1 MLTTTKDLLSELKE
15 HRPKGIGFD
24 IETYTDRDYDS
35 DIYATPAPLYP
46 WLGGKIRLLQFAF
59 EVKGSLQLRYLD
71 TKSSGF
77 DWVSLQYLF
86 ETDEILHD
94 TYIIGHN
101 LAFEYAFLAATGI
114 RPRRKTWDI
123 MLGERI
129 LSSNLLPLE
138 PVISKD
144 GKGQGLNL
152 ASICKRYLQVDLPKE
167 EQTSNW
173 GALFLSVSQVKY
185 ALNDVRYLLDIA
197 RSQYKFLKRTKQLD
211 VFTSDC
217 EALPLLAACNAT
229 GIRIDTGLLRTK
241 LETAENTLQRI
252 TEELKESMGIENP
265 NSPAQL
271 MAYFDDKGVPIENTT
286 KKVMDGLSL
295 EQFPDKLKY
304 LEMKALTK
312 SIGTYYKN
320 WENMSSLTGG
330 YLYPN
335 LKMIGAD
342 SGRMSCPRHFS
353 ASVPDPSKTRIKSG
367 PNEGKMRTSTLK
379 ISSTLQGAPS
389 ETRELFMARPGY
401 VLVDADF
408 SAIEVRLAAHIYKD
422 STFKRIVR
430 EGLDQHVLMASEIY
444 GVVADAVEKWQR
456 KIAKTANFA
465 LIYACWVKKLRLEL
479 EIATGREVTWEEA
492 ETVYNTWHKLHQP
505 ISKHMSMFREKDV
518 YELRSLAGRRMM
530 KKGKGKMRNDL
541 GFICSQKAK
550 LYSTDGTNWP
560 VQSTGKDLFA
570 GALRL
575 IWDKLYRFG
584 DAVHYLMLVHDEI
597 LLEAREDVVS
607 EVSKNVHECMTDRG
621 LQRKYLGDVELAA
634 DVQTGH
640 RWSDVH

>member
-15 HRPKGIGFD
+15 HQPKAIGFD
-24 IETYTDRDYDS
+24 IETYTDRDYET
-35 DIYATPAPLYP
+35 DIYATPAPLFP

-59 EVKGSLQLRYLD
+59 EVEKKLQLYYLD
-71 TKSSGF
+71 TKSSDF
-77 DWVSLQYLF
+77 DWVSIRYLF
-86 ETDEILHD
+86 ETNDILQD
-94 TYIIGHN
+94 TYIVGHN
-101 LAFEYAFLAATGI
+101 LAFEYSFLGAVGI
-114 RPRRKTWDI
+114 RTRRKTWDI

-152 ASICKRYLQVDLPKE
+152 ASTVKRYLDIDLPKE

-173 GALFLSVSQVKY
+173 GAEYLSASQITY
-185 ALNDVRYLLDIA
+185 ALNDVRHLLPIA
-197 RSQYKFLKRTKQLD
+197 RAQYKFLNRTKQFD
-211 VFTSDC
+211 VFTNDC
-217 EALPLLAACNAT
+217 EALPLMAACNST
-229 GIRIDTGLLRTK
+229 GIRIDTELLSTK
-241 LETAENTLQRI
+241 LQAAEKTLQQI
-252 TEELKESMGIENP
+252 TEELKASMGIENP

-271 MAYFDDKGVPIENTT
+271 MVYFHDRGVPIENTT
-286 KKVMDGLSL
+286 KKVMDGLTL
-295 EQFPDKLKY
+295 EQFPDKVKY

-312 SIGTYYKN
+312 LIGTYYRN
-320 WENMSSLTGG
+320 WTNMAKLTGG

-353 ASVPDPSKTRIKSG
+353 GSVPDPSKPRVKSG
-367 PNEGKMRTSTLK
+367 PNAGKMRTSTLK
-379 ISSTLQGAPS
+379 ISSTLQGAPES
-389 ETRELFMARPGY
+389 TRDLFIARPGY

-408 SAIEVRLAAHIYKD
+408 SAIEVRLAAHIYRD
-422 STFKRIVR
+422 DTFKRIVR
-430 EGLDQHVLMASEIY
+430 EGLDQHILMASEIY
-444 GVVADAVEKWQR
+444 GVPADDVEKWQR
-456 KIAKTANFA
+456 KVAKTANFA
-465 LIYACWVKKLRLEL
+465 LIYACWIKKLRLEL
-479 EIATGREVTWEEA
+479 EIATERDVTWEEA

-505 ISKHMSMFREKDV
+505 ISKHMDRFRNSDV

-530 KKGKGKMRNDL
+530 KKGAGKMRNDL
-541 GFICSQKAK
+541 GFICAKKAT

-570 GALRL
+570 GALKLMWDRL
-575 IWDKLYRFG
+575 YKFG
-584 DAVHYLMLVHDEI
+584 DAVHYLMLVHDEPLQEVREEI
-597 LLEAREDVVS
+597 VDEAAKIIYD
-607 EVSKNVHECMTDRG
+607 CMTDKE